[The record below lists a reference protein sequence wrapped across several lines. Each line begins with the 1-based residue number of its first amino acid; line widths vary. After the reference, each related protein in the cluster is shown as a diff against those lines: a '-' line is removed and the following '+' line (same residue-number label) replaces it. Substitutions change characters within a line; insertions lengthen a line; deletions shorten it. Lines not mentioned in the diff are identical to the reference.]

1 MLGAWEDWL
10 WPENRDKCR
19 MGGGGNWPNL
29 AIERKLY
36 PELCNF
42 LLIGFK
48 IKKHAKGLVRPWGT
62 QLWFGQDRC
71 VTCSVEP

>member
-19 MGGGGNWPNL
+19 MEGGNWPNL

-36 PELCNF
+36 SELCNF
-42 LLIGFK
+42 LPVGFK
-48 IKKHAKGLVRPWGT
+48 IKNMPRA
-62 QLWFGQDRC
+62 
-71 VTCSVEP
+71 